1 MSDYR
6 SLHDFQHVYA
16 FVLIKFGLFWI
27 SCCWVCSIFL
37 TVLGVIHFFLCLIHF
52 AQVLLIFFLMF
63 LGVLFFFVFGF
74 FLGCFRVKLGF
85 LARFMVKPKISGQP
99 SRVNLIE
106 SSKKKW
112 VKGFNTLF
120 GLP

>member
-1 MSDYR
+1 
-6 SLHDFQHVYA
+6 
-16 FVLIKFGLFWI
+16 
-27 SCCWVCSIFL
+27 
-37 TVLGVIHFFLCLIHF
+37 
-52 AQVLLIFFLMF
+52 

-99 SRVNLIE
+99 NRVNLIE